1 MTFRITR
8 LDDPRRTIRKVD
20 GWLQIDGL
28 AEFEQARGDPSAG
41 LILDLRGLRQADEAS
56 LAFLRR
62 LRAAG
67 ATLVGLSAYL
77 TLRLGPA
84 HPEQKLGA

>member
-8 LDDPRRTIRKVD
+8 VDDPRGTTLKVD
-20 GWLQIDGL
+20 GWLQADGL
-28 AEFEQARGDPSAG
+28 AEFERTCGDPSDR
-41 LILDLRGLRQADEAS
+41 LTLDLRGLRQADEAS
-56 LAFLRR
+56 LAVLRR

-67 ATLVGLSAYL
+67 ATFVGLSSYL

-84 HPEQKLGA
+84 GPEDKPGA